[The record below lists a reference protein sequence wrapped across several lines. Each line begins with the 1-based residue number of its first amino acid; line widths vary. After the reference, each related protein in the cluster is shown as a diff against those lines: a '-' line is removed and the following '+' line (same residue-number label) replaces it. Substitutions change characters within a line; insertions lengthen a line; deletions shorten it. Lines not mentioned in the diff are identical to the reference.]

1 MEKHRRPR
9 GGHAYSPSIDGM
21 VRSGRTLGVPPRS
34 YQPNRGR
41 PTPTLGNYAGVTDG
55 FHPAQ
60 ATSRTADEAEAAEA
74 HMLDEPIV
82 LDHIESRQRK
92 VGFWRRHLKLKKFIK
107 RTALAM
113 MLFILAGAAFF
124 GYKIYHTQRK
134 VLAGGG
140 KSLTVCNDNVDPSLL
155 TQEGDSRINILLLG
169 IGGPGHDG
177 PNLTDTI
184 MLASID
190 PITDKAELLS
200 IPRDLWVRIP
210 NAGYS
215 KINAA
220 YQDGIDR
227 SGSKTDSGQRADG
240 LALLDKTLAPVL
252 DGVKIQYHV
261 LFDFSAF
268 KQMVDAL
275 GGVTVNV
282 PETLYDPTIAWENHH
297 NPIIAR
303 KGVQTFN
310 GQTALLYARSRETS
324 SDFARGQ
331 RQRLLIA
338 AIKEKAFSAGTFA
351 NPIKISSLLDS
362 LGNNVY
368 TDFDSTNIKC
378 LYKQL
383 QTIPSTSIKSIDF
396 VTPPNQLVTT
406 GAQRFGGSI
415 ASVVEPLAGVG
426 DYNDI
431 HAFLHNQLPD
441 GTIKKENAGLA
452 LYNATDTTGLA
463 SAEAALLKSYGY
475 NVVKTDSTPTIT
487 NPGSTTIVDLSKG
500 LDKYTLHYLEA
511 RFGVTAVT
519 KLPSDAGI
527 TPPGGAKFVIIL
539 GNDVSLPSQ

>member
-21 VRSGRTLGVPPRS
+21 VRSGRTLGVQPRS
-34 YQPNRGR
+34 YQPNRHQ
-41 PTPTLGNYAGVTDG
+41 PTPTLGNFVGMTDG

-60 ATSRTADEAEAAEA
+60 ATARRADEAESAEA
-74 HMLDEPIV
+74 QMLDEPIV
-82 LDHIESRQRK
+82 LDHIESRKRK
-92 VGFWRRHLKLKKFIK
+92 IGFWRRHLKLKKFIK
-107 RTALAM
+107 RTALTAM
-113 MLFILAGAAFF
+113 IIILAGAAYF
-124 GYKIYHTQRK
+124 GYKIYHTQKK

-190 PITDKAELLS
+190 PITDKADLLS

-227 SGSKTDSGQRADG
+227 SNSKTDSGQRADG

-282 PETLYDPTIAWENHH
+282 PDTLYDPTIAWENHG

-303 KGVQTFN
+303 KGLQSFN

-324 SDFARGQ
+324 SDFARGE
-331 RQRLLIA
+331 RQRLLIS

-378 LYKQL
+378 LYRQL

-406 GAQRFGGSI
+406 GAQRFGGI
-415 ASVVEPLAGVG
+415 LASVVEPLAGVG
-426 DYNDI
+426 DYSDI
-431 HAFLHNQLPD
+431 HTFLHNQLPD
-441 GTIKKENAGLA
+441 GLLKKENAGVA
-452 LYNATDTTGLA
+452 IYNATDTTGLA
-463 SAEAALLKSYGY
+463 TAESTLLKSYGY
-475 NVVKTDSTPTIT
+475 NIIKADSTATIT
-487 NPGSTTIVDLSKG
+487 SPGSTTIVDLSKG
-500 LDKYTLHYLEA
+500 QDKYTLHYLET

-527 TPPGGAKFVIIL
+527 TPPAGAKFVIIL
-539 GNDVSLPSQ
+539 GNDVSLPPK